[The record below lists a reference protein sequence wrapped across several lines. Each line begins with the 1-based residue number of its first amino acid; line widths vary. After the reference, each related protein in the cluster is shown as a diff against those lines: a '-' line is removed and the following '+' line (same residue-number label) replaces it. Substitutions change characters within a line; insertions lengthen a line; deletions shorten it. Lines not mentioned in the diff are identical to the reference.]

1 PFRSLQEAGAR
12 LAAGS
17 DWSVSTPDP
26 WAAIHVAVNRIPPE
40 HPTDRAEAFLP
51 EQRLSLAAAISAY
64 TSGSAW
70 VNHLDHLVG
79 TIEVG
84 KEADLVVVDRNP
96 FTIKPDE
103 LSQTQVLQTFVAG
116 RRVFA
121 AED

>member
-1 PFRSLQEAGAR
+1 M
-12 LAAGS
+12 GS
-17 DWSVSTPDP
+17 DPRRGQP
-26 WAAIHVAVNRIPPE
+26 NPPE

-51 EQRLSLAAAISAY
+51 EQRLDLAAAISAY

>member
-1 PFRSLQEAGAR
+1 M
-12 LAAGS
+12 
-17 DWSVSTPDP
+17 
-26 WAAIHVAVNRIPPE
+26 
-40 HPTDRAEAFLP
+40 
-51 EQRLSLAAAISAY
+51 
-64 TSGSAW
+64 
-70 VNHLDHLVG
+70 G